1 MLVQKKINMMASRR
15 NRCATPKD
23 IFSHTDPTWVDIT
36 GRAEAE
42 AGISHTAP
50 PYATATATTTLVT
63 NYSAVGSTWER
74 FLPLT
79 QLPYPS
85 PHNRN
90 HHVIYVSWPHFQ
102 RASRNGRTRICGS
115 NIKILLMFCRVTT
128 WTLQQTGQTVMCW
141 VRIDGGVNLD
151 DL

>member
-79 QLPYPS
+79 QLPYPTL
-85 PHNRN
+85 PHTTEITTLFMFPDRTFNEQ
-90 HHVIYVSWPHFQ
+90 VETAGQEFADQTLKYV
-102 RASRNGRTRICGS
+102 
-115 NIKILLMFCRVTT
+115 
-128 WTLQQTGQTVMCW
+128 
-141 VRIDGGVNLD
+141 
-151 DL
+151 